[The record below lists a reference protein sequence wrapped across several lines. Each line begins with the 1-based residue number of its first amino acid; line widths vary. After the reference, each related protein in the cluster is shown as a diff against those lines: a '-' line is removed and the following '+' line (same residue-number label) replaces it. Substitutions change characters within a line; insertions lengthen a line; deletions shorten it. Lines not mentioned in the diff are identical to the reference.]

1 LSRFNQRKIQAG
13 ECAAVLL
20 LALAISSQAEA
31 ADAQRCA
38 RLAHLHVPDGVVTS
52 AKWQEADSG
61 GEANPGKTLPAHCL
75 VEGVLDRRTGQAAP
89 TGSSGGIGP
98 AASNDQYA
106 IHFELRLPLAWAGRF
121 FYQGG
126 GGSDGIVNPATG
138 VNPSWRDGPRALT
151 RGFAVVSSDAGHTQD
166 QNAGFGVDPQARIDY
181 GYASIGRVAEVA
193 KLVIRDFY
201 GERPK
206 WSYFAGC
213 SKGGQEALQAMQRYG
228 AGFDGIISGDPG
240 YRLPHAAIAQVADTQ
255 AFSRAAPDSAD
266 GRVQLARAFSQQDL
280 DLVADAVR
288 HQCGNADGTDDG
300 FNYRPDAC
308 KFDPVVLQCKAG
320 KTDQCLSATQV
331 QALHAVFDGAK
342 TADGHRLYTPWPY
355 DSGIASANWR
365 EWKLGDDHHPSRAET
380 LGAGS
385 MQYVFSTPPRSEF
398 DIYTV
403 SLTDLEQSIYRTD
416 AQYER
421 SSADFMDA
429 DSVDLRAFRSHGGK
443 LLIYHGGSD
452 PVFSVL
458 DTIDYFKR
466 LQRAYGRHTADFAR
480 LYVVPG
486 MNHCAG
492 GDYALD
498 SFDSLDAMV
507 KWVEQGQAP
516 QSLVAH
522 AGPTSGS
529 KLPAGMTRPL
539 CPYPQG
545 ARYQKGDK
553 NNAASFVCASR

>member
-1 LSRFNQRKIQAG
+1 MSLFNQRKIHSHG
-13 ECAAVLL
+13 CASALL
-20 LALAISSQAEA
+20 LALAISSQAHA
-31 ADAQRCA
+31 ADANRCA
-38 RLAHLHVPDGVVTS
+38 RLTGLHVPNGVVTS
-52 AKWQEADSG
+52 AQWQEAVPHDDAS
-61 GEANPGKTLPAHCL
+61 AAKALPAHCL
-75 VEGVLDRRTGQAAP
+75 VEGVLDRRTGQPAP
-89 TGSSGGIGP
+89 TNGTGP

-106 IHFELRLPLAWAGRF
+106 IHFELRLPLEWAGRF

-138 VNPSWRDGPRALT
+138 VIPSWRDGPRALA

-166 QNAGFGVDPQARIDY
+166 QNAGFGVDPKARIDY
-181 GYASIGRVAEVA
+181 GYASIGRVAEIA
-193 KLVIRDFY
+193 KRVIREFY
-201 GERPK
+201 GEKPK

-228 AGFDGIISGDPG
+228 AEFDGIISGDPG

-255 AFSRAAPDSAD
+255 AFSRAAPRSED
-266 GRVQLARAFSQQDL
+266 GRIQLARAFSQGDL

-288 HQCGNADGTDDG
+288 HQCGGADEG

-320 KTDQCLSATQV
+320 KTDQCLSAVQV

-342 TADGHRLYTPWPY
+342 TADGHPLYTPWPY

-365 EWKLGDDHHPSRAET
+365 EWKLGDDQHPSRAET

-385 MQYVFSTPPRSEF
+385 MQYVFSTPPRNSF
-398 DIYTV
+398 DIFTA
-403 SLTDLEQSIYRTD
+403 SLPDLEQSIHRKT
-416 AQYER
+416 AQY
-421 SSADFMDA
+421 SQSAAEFMDA
-429 DSVDLRAFRSHGGK
+429 DSVDLAGFKSHGGK

-458 DTIDYFKR
+458 DTIDYFKHV
-466 LQRAYGRHTADFAR
+466 QSAYGKHTADFAR

-486 MNHCAG
+486 MNHCSG

-507 KWVEQGQAP
+507 KWVEQEQAP
-516 QSLVAH
+516 QSIVAH
-522 AGPTSGS
+522 AGASAGA
-529 KLPAGMTRPL
+529 KLPAGMTHPL
-539 CPYPQG
+539 CPYPQR
-545 ARYQKGDK
+545 AHYLKGDK
-553 NNAASFVCASR
+553 NDASSFVCAGQ

>member
-1 LSRFNQRKIQAG
+1 MSPFNQRKIRSGEYAAALLFALTVCPQAH
-13 ECAAVLL
+13 
-20 LALAISSQAEA
+20 A
-31 ADAQRCA
+31 ADANSCA
-38 RLAHLHVPDGVVTS
+38 HLAELHVPGGVVTS
-52 AKWQEADSG
+52 AKWQDAVAGNGDNL
-61 GEANPGKTLPAHCL
+61 ANAGKILPAHCL
-75 VEGVLDRRTGQAAP
+75 VEGVLDRRTGQPAP
-89 TGSSGGIGP
+89 ISGTGP

-106 IHFELRLPLAWAGRF
+106 IHFELRLPQEWAGRF

-138 VNPSWRDGPRALT
+138 VIPSWRDGPRALA

-181 GYASIGRVAEVA
+181 GYASIGRVAQVA
-193 KLVIRDFY
+193 NRVIREFY

-228 AGFDGIISGDPG
+228 SEFDGIISGDPG

-255 AFSRAAPDSAD
+255 AFSRAAPNSAD
-266 GRVQLARAFSQQDL
+266 GRVQLARAFSQKDL

-288 HQCGNADGTDDG
+288 HQCGTADGTDDG

-308 KFDPVVLQCKAG
+308 KFDPVVLQCQAG

-331 QALHAVFDGAK
+331 EALHAVFDGAR
-342 TADGHRLYTPWPY
+342 TPDGHTLYTPWPY

-365 EWKLGDDHHPSRAET
+365 EWKLGDEKHLSRAET

-385 MQYVFSTPPRSEF
+385 MQYVFSTPPRSAF

-403 SLTDLEQSIYRTD
+403 SLGDLEQSIDRKTAEYG
-416 AQYER
+416 Q
-421 SSADFMDA
+421 SSAEFMDA
-429 DSVDLRAFRSHGGK
+429 DSVDLAAFKSHGGK

-466 LQRAYGRHTADFAR
+466 LQSAYGKHIADFAR

-486 MNHCAG
+486 MNHCSG

-507 KWVEQGQAP
+507 KWVEHGQAP
-516 QSLVAH
+516 QAVVAH
-522 AGPTSGS
+522 AGGSAGS

-545 ARYQKGDK
+545 AKYLKGDK
-553 NNAASFVCASR
+553 NNAQSFVCARQ